1 MFRVSKQISLTINEI
16 KQSICTI
23 STFLGRREE
32 NQVHLIPSR
41 ASPPPDEVPIRPGVR
56 KNGQD
61 QRQIRVPRK
70 P

>member
-1 MFRVSKQISLTINEI
+1 MTEI
-16 KQSICTI
+16 KNNSQYVPVILEAL

-41 ASPPPDEVPIRPGVR
+41 ASPSPDEVPVRPGVR